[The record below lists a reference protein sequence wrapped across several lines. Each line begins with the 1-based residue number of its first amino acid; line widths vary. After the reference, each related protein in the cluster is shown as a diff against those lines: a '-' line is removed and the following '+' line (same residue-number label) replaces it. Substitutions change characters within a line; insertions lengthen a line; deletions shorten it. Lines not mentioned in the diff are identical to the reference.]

1 MAIATWIRL
10 VLSGIGVFVSSWI
23 VIPAPNRF
31 LLPLGVGAP
40 EVSPLLFL
48 ANGIALLLAVLPGK
62 PSLVRAI
69 AIGLSM
75 VGLVLSSLPL
85 LQLPATLE
93 QAAAMMQTTL
103 GQNYLGQVPDTV
115 KSKMRP
121 QPIDLATLF
130 RGLPVAALQPDRT
143 TISAGDGTPLQ
154 LEIYRADRQGL
165 QPTLISIYGG
175 AWLRGQPED
184 TRRFNQY
191 MAAQGYTVVAIDYRH
206 APQHRFPAQLQD
218 VRQTLE
224 FLQQNAARYG
234 IDRDRLA
241 LVGWSAGG
249 HLALLAGYQPDALP
263 VRAIVGYYSPIDLT
277 AGYFD
282 LPNPDPIHTRQVLQS
297 FLGSSPD
304 HLPDLYKQASPIS
317 FVQPGLPPTLLL
329 QGQRDH
335 LVKPVFAQTI
345 YDRLQATGN
354 TAVLIKLPWAE
365 HAFDV
370 IFPGIGNQIALY
382 YTERFL
388 AWALRR

>member
-1 MAIATWIRL
+1 MEIAIWIRL
-10 VLSGIGVFVSSWI
+10 VLSGIGLFLSSWI

-48 ANGIALLLAVLPGK
+48 VNGIALLLAVLPGK
-62 PSLVRAI
+62 PLRVRVI
-69 AIGLSM
+69 AISLSVAGL
-75 VGLVLSSLPL
+75 LCSSLPL

-93 QAAAMMQTTL
+93 QAATTMQTTL
-103 GQNYLGQVPDTV
+103 GQNYLDQVSDAV

-121 QPIDLATLF
+121 QPIELATLF
-130 RGLPVAALQPDRT
+130 RGLPVTALQPDRT
-143 TISAGDGTPLQ
+143 TISARDGTPLQ
-154 LEIYRADRQGL
+154 LEIYRSARQGP
-165 QPTLISIYGG
+165 QPTLVSIYGG
-175 AWLRGQPED
+175 AWLRGQPGD
-184 TRRFNQY
+184 TRQFNQY

-218 VRQTLE
+218 VRQALQ
-224 FLQQNAARYG
+224 FLQQNAASYG
-234 IDRDRLA
+234 IDPDRLA

-263 VRAIVGYYSPIDLT
+263 VRAIVSYYSPIDLT
-277 AGYFD
+277 AGYID
-282 LPNPDPIHTRQVLQS
+282 PPKPDPINTRQVLQA
-297 FLGSSPD
+297 FLGNSPD

-317 FVQPGLPPTLLL
+317 FVRPGLPPTLLL

-335 LVKPVFAQTI
+335 LVKPVFAQAI

-365 HAFDV
+365 HAFDA
-370 IFPGIGNQIALY
+370 IPPGIGNQIALY
-382 YTERFL
+382 YAERFL
-388 AWALRR
+388 AWAFGR